1 MEIIKQSEEK
11 EARRTQPGY
20 SKDSYASIAAR
31 AMNIN
36 THESTDRRI
45 VFELT
50 GHKLNKD
57 GEFESGEGKFEGDGN
72 RDPSVSDYGGGVT
85 TI

>member
-20 SKDSYASIAAR
+20 SKESYASIAAR

-57 GEFESGEGKFEGDGN
+57 LRMGSLRVGRGSLKVMGIGIRVFLIMGE
-72 RDPSVSDYGGGVT
+72 V
-85 TI
+85 